1 MGSSNFELKLHYAMK
16 VQKIIYKIFIFTIIF
31 LVYNAKKI
39 IIHTMHAQST
49 FKYANDCLLTKYLA

>member
-31 LVYNAKKI
+31 LVYNAKKNN
-39 IIHTMHAQST
+39 HSYYACS
-49 FKYANDCLLTKYLA
+49 KYI

>member
-31 LVYNAKKI
+31 LVYNAKK
-39 IIHTMHAQST
+39 
-49 FKYANDCLLTKYLA
+49 

>member
-31 LVYNAKKI
+31 LVCNAKNNFSYYV
-39 IIHTMHAQST
+39 QST